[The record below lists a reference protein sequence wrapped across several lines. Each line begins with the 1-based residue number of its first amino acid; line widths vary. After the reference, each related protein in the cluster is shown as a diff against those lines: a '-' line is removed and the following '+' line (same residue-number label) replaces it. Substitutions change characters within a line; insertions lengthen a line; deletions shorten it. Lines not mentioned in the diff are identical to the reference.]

1 MMVING
7 IPNCRLVIM
16 KYGVILPGYWG
27 VWTNPYER
35 AAYQPAIIMRWDTGI
50 FNSSNGWFI
59 CIETWLVK
67 IPNVLFGDVTGLL
80 SKWSTPPKKN
90 SSGPNWWVHR
100 GLEIRFSFLDFG
112 VAIFRQ
118 TQCGG
123 QWPLIKYVERAHIG
137 QSSNML
143 GWVKLTPQ
151 IGGSSLTVAPSAY
164 WGNLTALCDSW
175 VQLRIRPESLKRGRS
190 AISQNGGPKTLFMLI
205 GFTNHLPTIF
215 WVLWGIRNSS
225 RNLLWLWSCCLS
237 ICQPSYRL
245 ANLMQSGPYTI
256 KI

>member
-143 GWVKLTPQ
+143 GVSQTYPPNRWFKSNSGPFRLIEVIWQRSVTAGFNSESVQKVWNV
-151 IGGSSLTVAPSAY
+151 GGQPF
-164 WGNLTALCDSW
+164 
-175 VQLRIRPESLKRGRS
+175 LKM
-190 AISQNGGPKTLFMLI
+190 GGPKTI
-205 GFTNHLPTIF
+205 IHVDWVYQPFTNHFLGSLGHSEFVKKPIVTVI
-215 WVLWGIRNSS
+215 
-225 RNLLWLWSCCLS
+225 LLLIYLS
-237 ICQPSYRL
+237 AILSARKSNAIWP
-245 ANLMQSGPYTI
+245 I
-256 KI
+256 HD